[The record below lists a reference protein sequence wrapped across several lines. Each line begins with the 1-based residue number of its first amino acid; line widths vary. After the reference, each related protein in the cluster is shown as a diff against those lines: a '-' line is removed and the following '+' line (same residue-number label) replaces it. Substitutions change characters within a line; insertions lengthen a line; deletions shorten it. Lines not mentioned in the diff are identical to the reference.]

1 MDRRPKLETSVDVLM
16 NGYRAGLISRR
27 RMMALAAKLPLLAA
41 ALAAGGAA
49 KTVGAAGS
57 RAAAGRH
64 LLRQDAPQGGEL
76 RMAYDQAVA
85 DTLNQHRS
93 NFTVSR
99 MTARHVLDCLTWVD
113 PADGS
118 VNPWLAD
125 SWEITPDGLEYTF
138 KLKTG
143 VTFHDGTP
151 FNAQAVKANFD
162 STMDEAERP
171 GFAYQALGGTS
182 FGEATVVD
190 DATVTVSF
198 NEPHA
203 PFLLY
208 LSDGGTGIDSPEALA
223 AGGADYGI
231 SSLVGSG
238 PYKFVEWVK
247 DDHVTLEKNPDYA
260 SGPPAFGFSGPTP
273 LDTLTF
279 REVPEASVRAQA
291 VVGGEIEMAR
301 IIEPNVPEVEG
312 QDGTTIIATPKAGSA
327 RMFLMNTAK
336 APTDDIN
343 VRRAINM
350 AIDKEAMLQLP
361 GWAGYGRPGLA
372 PLPTNMVPNGDLSS
386 LEQYDIP
393 YDLDG
398 AIALLEENGWVL
410 DGDIRAKD
418 GVELVLDMVTTQNDV
433 DAGQIEPLD
442 GFLNEIGAR
451 LNIRAGDFNFWID
464 TVQKTDFHMT
474 LMSDSGYIGVG
485 IVEEFFREGE
495 PFANYGLK
503 NAELNAAIDAAVA
516 SPNLEE
522 QWTYLFDAM
531 AILLQEVPGVMA
543 WEQDYLDATS
553 TKVGGLAFNE
563 VGFPWFY
570 GAYVTE

>member
-1 MDRRPKLETSVDVLM
+1 
-16 NGYRAGLISRR
+16 
-27 RMMALAAKLPLLAA
+27 MAF
-41 ALAAGGAA
+41 
-49 KTVGAAGS
+49 
-57 RAAAGRH
+57 
-64 LLRQDAPQGGEL
+64 
-76 RMAYDQAVA
+76 DQAVA

-99 MTARHVLDCLTWVD
+99 MVARHVLDCLTWVN

-118 VNPWLAD
+118 VNPWLAE
-125 SWEITPDGLEYTF
+125 SWEVTPDGLQYTF
-138 KLKTG
+138 KLKQG

-162 STMDEAERP
+162 ETMDPEQRP
-171 GFAYQALGGTS
+171 GFAYQALGGDAYGST
-182 FGEATVVD
+182 EVVD
-190 DATVTVSF
+190 DQTVRVTF
-198 NEPHA
+198 KEPHA

-208 LSDGGTGIDSPEALA
+208 LSDGGTGIDSPDALA
-223 AGGADYGI
+223 KGGADYGV

-260 SGPPAFGFSGPTP
+260 SPPPAFGFTGPTP
-273 LDTLTF
+273 LDQLIF
-279 REVPEASVRAQA
+279 RDVPEAGVRASA
-291 VVGGEIEMAR
+291 VVSGEIQMAR
-301 IIEPNVPEVEG
+301 IIEPNVPDVQSAEG
-312 QDGTTIIATPKAGSA
+312 VTIIATPKAGST
-327 RMFLMNTAK
+327 RMYLMNTGK

-343 VRRAINM
+343 VRKAVNM

-372 PLPTNMVPNGDLSS
+372 PLPSNMVPGGDLSS

-393 YDLDG
+393 YDLAG
-398 AIALLEENGWVL
+398 ATALLEQNGWVL
-410 DGDIRAKD
+410 NGDVREKN
-418 GVELVLDMVTTQNDV
+418 GVQLVFDMVTTQNDV
-433 DAGQIEPLD
+433 DAGQIEPID

-464 TVQKTDFHMT
+464 TVQKGDFHMT

-503 NAELNAAIDAAVA
+503 NPELNELIDKAVA
-516 SPNLEE
+516 APTLEE
-522 QWTYLFDAM
+522 QWANLIPAM
-531 AILLQEVPGVMA
+531 AIILQEVVGVMG
-543 WEQDYLDATS
+543 WEQDYLDAAS
-553 TKVGGLAFNE
+553 TKIRGVAYNE
-563 VGFPWFY
+563 VGFPYFY
-570 GAYVTE
+570 GTSLGE